1 MHNSTT
7 NFLEQ
12 PYLDLLRNISNNG
25 TRQKNRT
32 GIDTFMLPG
41 GMMQFDLSQ
50 GFPAVTTKQLAF
62 NAVKG
67 ELIGFLRGYTS
78 AKQFRD
84 LGCRIWDQNANE
96 NKAWLDNPSRKGEDD
111 LGYIYSRLWTDMPH
125 YDQLDRKD
133 DSYGIVSGKNWNQIS
148 KLLDDIKVNPESRRL
163 IVNAWHPEV
172 FKEAALPPCHV
183 MFQVIIEQQ
192 SKKMHMTMYQRSCD
206 FFLGVPF
213 NIASYSLLLEM
224 IAAWTGYKPGTFTW
238 FGADCH
244 IYENHISQ
252 VQEQL
257 SRTPYAAPKLI
268 LDMDGAVSKGVFS
281 LIEPDDIQLE
291 GYAHLGPIKAT
302 MAV

>member
-1 MHNSTT
+1 MFNSEI
-7 NFLEQ
+7 NPLES
-12 PYLDLLRNISNNG
+12 PYLDTLSTIMKTG

-41 GMMQFDLSQ
+41 AMMQFDLSL

-96 NKAWLDNPSRKGEDD
+96 NEAWLKNPARKGMDD
-111 LGYIYSRLWTDMPH
+111 LGYIYSRLWTDMPMGGH
-125 YDQLDRKD
+125 QMWKSDIQH
-133 DSYGIVSGKNWNQIS
+133 WNQITR
-148 KLLDDIKVNPESRRL
+148 LLDEIKVNPESRRL

-183 MFQVIIEQQ
+183 MFQIIIEQET
-192 SKKMHMTMYQRSCD
+192 KKMHMTMYQRSCD

-213 NIASYSLLLEM
+213 NIASYALLLEM
-224 IAAWTGYKPGTFTW
+224 IAAWTGYKVGTFTW

-244 IYENHISQ
+244 IYENHMDQ
-252 VQEQL
+252 VSTQL
-257 SRTPYAAPKLI
+257 ARTPYPAPKLI
-268 LDMDGAVSKGVFS
+268 LNMDGAVSKGVFS
-281 LIEPDDIQLE
+281 LVEPDDIQLD
-291 GYAHLGPIKAT
+291 GYVYHPAIKAP

>member
-1 MHNSTT
+1 MNK
-7 NFLEQ
+7 LEQ
-12 PYLDLLRNISNNG
+12 PYLDLLSTIMKTG

-41 GMMQFDLSQ
+41 GMMQFDLTQ
-50 GFPAVTTKQLAF
+50 GFPAVTTKQLFF

-84 LGCRIWDQNANE
+84 LGCKIWDQNANE
-96 NKAWLDNPSRKGEDD
+96 NKAWLANPARRGEDD

-125 YDQLDRKD
+125 YDQFDEDNER
-133 DSYGIVSGKNWNQIS
+133 YGFSPGFNWNQIT
-148 KLLDDIKVNPESRRL
+148 KLLDEIKVNPESRRL

-172 FKEAALPPCHV
+172 FSEAALPPCHV
-183 MFQVIIEQQ
+183 MFQVIIEQET
-192 SKKMHMTMYQRSCD
+192 KKMHMTMYQRSCD

-213 NIASYSLLLEM
+213 NIASYALLLEM
-224 IAAWTGYKPGTFTW
+224 IANWTGYKAGTFTW

-244 IYENHISQ
+244 IYENHLDQ
-252 VQEQL
+252 VIDQL
-257 SRTPYAAPKLI
+257 SRTPLPPPHLI
-268 LDMDGAVSKGVFS
+268 LDMDHAVSKGQIS
-281 LIEPDDIQLE
+281 LILPEDISLD
-291 GYAHLGPIKAT
+291 GYTHLGPIKAP